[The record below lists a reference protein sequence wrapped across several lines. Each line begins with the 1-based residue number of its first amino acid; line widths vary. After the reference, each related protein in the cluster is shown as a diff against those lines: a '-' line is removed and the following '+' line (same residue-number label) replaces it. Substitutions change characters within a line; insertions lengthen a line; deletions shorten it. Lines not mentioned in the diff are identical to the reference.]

1 MKKAYANGKE
11 INKKMGEMAEAHM
24 KEKHNEKVVSE
35 ALYSMLE
42 A

>member
-1 MKKAYANGKE
+1 
-11 INKKMGEMAEAHM
+11 MGEMAEAYM

-42 A
+42 AWK